1 MTSRRRRDTTP
12 NPAVFVFCVCV
23 LGALGALRVESRQEK
38 PAADITQRVAERL
51 SALRRE
57 ADLLASQEKSILN
70 ELRKLEIERQI
81 KAEELTAVERDL
93 AATAQQLAR
102 TTSRAAALRESAD
115 VQRPEVEDRLVR
127 LYKMGRAGYWR
138 LLLDVDDVR
147 SLGRA
152 YRTAAALTA
161 LDRNRIRQHGQTL
174 ESLEREQ
181 RELRARAA
189 EAASLKEKAA
199 AARAALDRAVASRQV
214 LVASIVS
221 RRDVASQLAAE
232 LDAAHLRLQS
242 ILAQDPAARP
252 PAFTVPLRPF
262 QGDLPWPAEGI
273 VVRRFRRQPAA
284 AAGIAF
290 SRNGIEISLAEGRT
304 VSAIHDG
311 VVTHA
316 GPFTGY
322 GHLVI
327 VDHGGG
333 AVSVYGHLASATV
346 NKGDRVG
353 AGSAVGL
360 SGRNPGSNPSLYFEL
375 RVDGKPVDPLQ
386 WLRRGP

>member
-1 MTSRRRRDTTP
+1 
-12 NPAVFVFCVCV
+12 VFCVCV
-23 LGALGALRVESRQEK
+23 LGALGALRLDSRQEK
-38 PAADITQRVAERL
+38 PAADITKRVAERL

-81 KAEELTAVERDL
+81 KAEELAAVERDL
-93 AATAQQLAR
+93 TSTARQLAR

-152 YRTAAALTA
+152 YRTAAALTE

-189 EAASLKEKAA
+189 EAASLKEEAA
-199 AARAALDRAVASRQV
+199 AARAALDRAVSSRQAR
-214 LVASIVS
+214 VASIES

-242 ILAQDPAARP
+242 VLAQDPAGRP
-252 PAFTVPLRPF
+252 PAFTVPLGPF

-273 VVRRFRRQPAA
+273 VVRRFTRQPAGA
-284 AAGIAF
+284 TGIAF

-322 GHLVI
+322 GYLVI

-346 NKGDRVG
+346 NKGDRVP
-353 AGSAVGL
+353 AGSTVGL
-360 SGRNPGSNPSLYFEL
+360 SGRNPGGNPSLYFEL